1 LPAKRQECRATP
13 MSHEPEEANTNKPG
27 WKGVQQKTSQELLD
41 RKGHQL
47 LLASVGIIFPAKSNT
62 AIRKRNQ
69 SVVGYGNTMR
79 IARQIIQNM
88 VGSTKRR
95 LGVDN
100 PLVLMQGPQERLECF
115 LIGERLQFAGQAK
128 LALPECAFETGDK
141 FAAEDAA

>member
-1 LPAKRQECRATP
+1 MA
-13 MSHEPEEANTNKPG
+13 MSHEPEEANTNKPV
-27 WKGVQQKTSQELLD
+27 WKGVQQKASQELLD
-41 RKGHQL
+41 RKRHQL
-47 LLASVGIIFPAKSNT
+47 LFASVGIVFPAKGDL

-79 IARQIIQNM
+79 IARQVIQNM
-88 VGSTKRR
+88 VRSTKRR

-100 PLVLMQGPQERLECF
+100 PLLLMERPQKRLEYF